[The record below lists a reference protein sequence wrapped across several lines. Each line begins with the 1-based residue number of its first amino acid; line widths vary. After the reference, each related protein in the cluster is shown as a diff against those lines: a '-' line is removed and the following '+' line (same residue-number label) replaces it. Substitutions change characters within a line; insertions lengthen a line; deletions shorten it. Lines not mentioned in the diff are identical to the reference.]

1 MYIAICDDQ
10 VEELDLLTNLLLLWQ
25 EKRQTP
31 IHFKTFRSAAE
42 LLDAAEKES
51 FTLYLLDVMMPG
63 TDGLTAAREIRT
75 FDDAAALASQLA
87 EVGHSEQQIDENNL
101 RCAVLR
107 KMLDKPYFGSVEF
120 RPDGEPAEQF
130 YFGLANLMDK
140 RDYSMVVCDWR
151 APVASLFYENGIGTT
166 AYDSP
171 DGQIRGEVTRLRQY
185 EIENGELRLV
195 IDSDVKIDDS
205 ILLNALGGESSDKMK
220 TIISTIQREQNLV
233 IRDSESDLLLVLGPA
248 GSGKT
253 SIALHRVAY
262 LLYRDRKKL
271 KSKNILVFSPN
282 EIFSNYI
289 AGVIP
294 ELGEQEVMTTTFAEM
309 IQRYCGSAVTEM
321 YEQIEFLSTAPDTP
335 QNSVRKL
342 GIRLK
347 GSREF
352 PQLVKRFVEDY
363 VPPFESIEFQGKMI
377 LPAETMCALY
387 TDRFGHM
394 NRVDRLAAVY
404 GEIERLVG
412 PVQQRYIKEKE
423 AELIANGFAAGDLHV
438 DLKIRRAFRDEA
450 DVMLARIKA
459 ATQLD
464 FHVLYGR
471 ALSYAVEHSEQLS
484 NEEKTLLRSV
494 PFDIP
499 QGERVYFEDGIGI
512 MLLMTLFGALPPVK
526 AIKHVVIDEIQDYC
540 PAQHE
545 IFARVF
551 SNCGLTLLGDTSQ
564 LVNTGMGME
573 SGDEILAI
581 YGRNSSGLRRLTKS
595 YRSTTEITTLA
606 DAVLKSKAPTEYFER
621 HGRPVEFVTVN
632 SEKSAASLI
641 CELLNKVEKA
651 GGATA
656 VITRT
661 IADARRLYQKCRR
674 FVPNLILA
682 DDDKMAYEHGR
693 CIIPLALSK
702 GMEFDRVI
710 LADSSLYGEEDD
722 KLLYVALTRAMHE
735 LTVIGVK
742 KQSIL
747 IPKEYYA
754 HE

>member
-1 MYIAICDDQ
+1 MMEATPEANYLQNTRDLLQKEIETLGTAGVRLQ
-10 VEELDLLTNLLLLWQ
+10 NELYTKSKYMWEELPQL
-25 EKRQTP
+25 
-31 IHFKTFRSAAE
+31 
-42 LLDAAEKES
+42 
-51 FTLYLLDVMMPG
+51 V
-63 TDGLTAAREIRT
+63 RT
-75 FDDAAALASQLA
+75 FDDAAALASQLS
-87 EVGHSEQQIDENNL
+87 EVGHSEQQIDENRL
-101 RCAVLR
+101 RCAVLE
-107 KMLDKPYFGSVEF
+107 KMLDKPYFGSVDF
-120 RPDGEPAEQF
+120 RADGEGSERF

-151 APVASLFYENGIGTT
+151 APVASLFYENGIGRT
-166 AYDSP
+166 AYESP
-171 DGQIRGEVTRLRQY
+171 DGQICGEVTRLRQY
-185 EIENGELRLV
+185 EIEKGQLRLV

-282 EIFSNYI
+282 DIFSNYI

-309 IQRYCGSAVTEM
+309 IQRYCGSSVTEM
-321 YEQIEFLSTAPDTP
+321 YEQVEFLATAPDTP
-335 QNSVRKL
+335 QNRVRKL

-352 PQLVKRFVEDY
+352 PQLIKRFVETY
-363 VPPFESIEFQGKMI
+363 VPPFESIEFQGKTI
-377 LPAETMCALY
+377 LSAETMRALY

-394 NRVDRLAAVY
+394 NRIDRLSAVY
-404 GEIERLVG
+404 SEIERLLG

-423 AELIANGFAAGDLHV
+423 AELVANGFASGDLHV

-450 DVMLARIKA
+450 DAMLARIKA

-464 FHVLYGR
+464 FHVLYAA
-471 ALSYAVEHSEQLS
+471 ALSYAVEHSVQLS
-484 NEEKTLLRSV
+484 AEEKALLLGA
-494 PFDIP
+494 PFDVP
-499 QGERVYFEDGIGI
+499 AGGRVYFEDGIGV
-512 MLLMTLFGALPPVK
+512 LLLITLFGALPPVK
-526 AIKHVVIDEIQDYC
+526 AIKHVVIDEIQDYS

-551 SNCGLTLLGDTSQ
+551 ANCGLTLLGDTSQ

-573 SGDEILAI
+573 SGEEILAI
-581 YGRNSSGLRRLTKS
+581 YGRSSSGLRRLTKS

-606 DAVLKSKAPTEYFER
+606 DAVLKRKDPIEYFER
-621 HGRPVEFVTVN
+621 HGTPVVFRTVTG
-632 SEKSAASLI
+632 EKAAASLI
-641 CELLNKVEKA
+641 CDLLNAAEGKS
-651 GGATA
+651 GATA

-661 IADARRLYQKCRR
+661 IADARRLYQKCHR
-674 FVPNLILA
+674 FVRGLILA

-710 LADSSLYGEEDD
+710 LADSSLYGEADD

-742 KQSIL
+742 KQSVL
-747 IPKEYYA
+747 IPKEFLA
-754 HE
+754 